1 MIRVLLADDQ
11 ALVRAGF
18 RALLDA
24 QEDIEVVGEAAD
36 GNEAIRLTKDLVP
49 DVVLMDIRM
58 PGLDG
63 LEATRRIVAD
73 PALDRVRIVILTTF
87 DVDEYVL
94 EAVQIGA
101 RGFLVKDTEPAE
113 LLQGVRAVAG
123 GDALLSPGVTR
134 KLMSAISERHGP
146 SLATGTA
153 GTPTREPNRV
163 LATLMFS
170 DIVSSTEHAASV
182 GDRRWR
188 EVLDRH
194 DELARSE
201 IARHGGREIK
211 MTGDGFLA
219 LFDAPARAIR
229 CAAAVRDRL
238 REVGVEVRIGLHA
251 GEVEIRGADVG
262 GIAVHIG
269 SRVTDVA
276 GPGDVV
282 VSSTVKDLVAGSGI
296 GFHDRGVQ
304 DLKGVPEPWH
314 LFAVDDPIPA

>member
-1 MIRVLLADDQ
+1 VIRVLLADDQ

-18 RALLDA
+18 RSLLDA
-24 QEDIEVVGEAAD
+24 QDDIEVVGEAAD
-36 GNEAIRLTKDLVP
+36 GREAIRLAKDFAP

-113 LLQGVRAVAG
+113 LLQGVRAVAR
-123 GDALLSPGVTR
+123 GDALLSPSVTR
-134 KLMSAISERHGP
+134 KLMSAISEREPPALGP
-146 SLATGTA
+146 TTS
-153 GTPTREPNRV
+153 PDRV

-170 DIVSSTEHAASV
+170 DIVSSTERAASI

-188 EVLDRH
+188 GVLDRH
-194 DELARSE
+194 DEVARDE

-238 REVGVEVRIGLHA
+238 REVGIEVRIGLHA

-269 SRVTDVA
+269 SRVMDVA
-276 GPGDVV
+276 DPGDVV

-296 GFHDRGVQ
+296 GFRDRGVR

-314 LFAVDDPIPA
+314 LFAVDDPMPA